1 MIKSQ
6 LIIMSKLGHVMYLH
20 IARSYQGAD
29 NAPQMHKQ
37 GNYYYYVGVL
47 EQGGGTESCCW
58 N

>member
-6 LIIMSKLGHVMYLH
+6 LIIMSKLGHVLHLH

-29 NAPQMHKQ
+29 DAPQMHKQ
-37 GNYYYYVGVL
+37 GNYYYVGVL
-47 EQGGGTESCCW
+47 KQGGGTESCCW

>member
-6 LIIMSKLGHVMYLH
+6 LIIMSKLGHVMHLH

-29 NAPQMHKQ
+29 DAPQMHKQ

-47 EQGGGTESCCW
+47 EQGGD
-58 N
+58 